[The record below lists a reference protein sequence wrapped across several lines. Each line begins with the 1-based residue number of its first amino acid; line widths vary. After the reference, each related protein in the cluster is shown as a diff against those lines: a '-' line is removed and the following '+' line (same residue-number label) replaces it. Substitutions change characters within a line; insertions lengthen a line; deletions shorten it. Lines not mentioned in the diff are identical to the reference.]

1 MIQAPKLQ
9 EIGTGLQKL
18 WKWKCQSLSHA
29 RLFAIPWVVAHQ
41 LPLSMEY
48 SKQEYWNGLPFPS
61 PRDLPNPGNKPV
73 SSTWYADSLNH
84 QRATPPTHNFKSYIP
99 SKKIILFNAA
109 SEVTEEDKEEHHKG
123 HNQGQQEHGQRSSF
137 RRTKSIQGTFLY
149 PRVGIE
155 APLHL
160 PSVCHWDIKIAKDQ
174 SLPCLYFFYF

>member
-1 MIQAPKLQ
+1 MKVKVSVTQSCPTLCNPMSCSPPASSLHGILQARIL
-9 EIGTGLQKL
+9 E
-18 WKWKCQSLSHA
+18 WV
-29 RLFAIPWVVAHQ
+29 AIPFSKGSSQPRKQTCLFHLVRR
-41 LPLSMEY
+41 LPE
-48 SKQEYWNGLPFPS
+48 
-61 PRDLPNPGNKPV
+61 
-73 SSTWYADSLNH
+73 
-84 QRATPPTHNFKSYIP
+84 PPESHPPHTHNFKSYIP